1 MTFLYKSELGGKV
14 IQLSTVALERSLI
27 GILNKKSGKT
37 TASKRVL
44 KCIPAD
50 MRWSEEVLL
59 AAKAGEEGSKL
70 ELKGVGEEGIEFL

>member
-1 MTFLYKSELGGKV
+1 MEDKYLLSIKFSNYHQMTFLYKSELGGKV

-50 MRWSEEVLL
+50 MR
-59 AAKAGEEGSKL
+59 
-70 ELKGVGEEGIEFL
+70 